1 MNSWTHLRLLQSRI
15 RSLYHFPC
23 YPCYYGWR
31 DRTYSSS
38 NVSFQRNL
46 RTFSTVGRSPETNG
60 SSKRRKTKESTKKTS
75 KSIRMR
81 KSPEAEKLNE
91 AELERAKEKEI
102 SVMQSAI
109 TEIEI
114 ALQSAFQQLEVAKMS
129 LRRLDQLVMETIEK
143 GADANASQSERNVKE
158 NTKKVADA
166 NAIQSESE
174 RNFKEHT
181 KQDVDANA
189 TQSESERNFKQFIYQ
204 LNFDG
209 ASKGNPGMSGAGIVL
224 RQGQS
229 VICKVGE
236 SLGTAT
242 NNTAEYRALILGLRT
257 ALEKGISHID
267 VEGDS
272 ILVVNQVEG
281 TWKVKHEGL
290 IELHKE
296 ANRLKHRFKYFRIK
310 HVLRELNSDADSVA
324 TRAIQLPVGKVA
336 SMSS

>member
-91 AELERAKEKEI
+91 
-102 SVMQSAI
+102 
-109 TEIEI
+109 
-114 ALQSAFQQLEVAKMS
+114 
-129 LRRLDQLVMETIEK
+129 ETIEK